1 MKMKKL
7 NGILLL
13 IVGLLFLA
21 ASSTQAAAEPTY
33 RMKIASVG
41 SETHPSSMA
50 LAEVKKFIDDKSGKK
65 IEVSLY
71 LNSAL
76 GADRQITEGM
86 QLGTIECGVI
96 GTTNLANF
104 EPKFNVFDLPFL
116 FKDQKAA
123 YKSIDGPIGK
133 TLDEALR
140 KQGLRIIA
148 WGVNGYRHI
157 TNNRGPI
164 TKPDDLKGLKIRCME
179 NPVHV
184 ATFKRMG
191 ANPTPMS
198 FSELYTALAQ
208 KTVDAQENPI
218 NLVYS
223 SKFYEVQKFYSL
235 TGHLYAVVPLVVSER
250 WFQSLPKDMQ
260 TVVLEGGKLYQKRE
274 RAINEKQEKGML
286 EEMKKM
292 GLQVNVL
299 TSEQKKAFIA
309 ATLPIYD
316 QFKDR
321 IGADM
326 VELAKQANQ

>member
-1 MKMKKL
+1 MKKSTRVL
-7 NGILLL
+7 LFVLGLAILLM
-13 IVGLLFLA
+13 
-21 ASSTQAAAEPTY
+21 SSAQAFAESKY
-33 RMKIASVG
+33 RMKVASVG
-41 SETHPSSMA
+41 SETHPSSIA
-50 LAEVKKFIDDKSGKK
+50 LGEVKQFIEHKTGKNL
-65 IEVSLY
+65 EVSLY

-104 EPKFNVFDLPFL
+104 DPKFNVFDLPFL
-116 FKDQKAA
+116 FKSKEAA
-123 YKSIDGPIGK
+123 YKSIDGQIGK
-133 TLDEALR
+133 TLDESLR

-235 TGHLYAVVPLVVSER
+235 TGHLYAVVPLVVSEK
-250 WFQSLPKDMQ
+250 WFQGLPKDIQ
-260 TVVLEGGKLYQKRE
+260 AAVLEGGKLYQKRE
-274 RAINEKQEKGML
+274 RAINETQEKGML
-286 EEMKKM
+286 EEMKKL

-299 TSEQKKAFIA
+299 TPDQKKAFIT

>member
-1 MKMKKL
+1 MMKASRLVK
-7 NGILLL
+7 IL
-13 IVGLLFLA
+13 F
-21 ASSTQAAAEPTY
+21 AAALVFAFALPAMAADYTIKVGTIVSESHPDY
-33 RMKIASVG
+33 ICMKDVFKPYVEKNSNGKIKVELYPNAQLGGDREMSESV
-41 SETHPSSMA
+41 
-50 LAEVKKFIDDKSGKK
+50 
-65 IEVSLY
+65 
-71 LNSAL
+71 
-76 GADRQITEGM
+76 
-86 QLGTIECGVI
+86 QLGTIQMTIPAVAVLSG
-96 GTTNLANF
+96 F
-104 EPKFNVFDLPFL
+104 EPKFQVFDLPFL
-116 FKDQKAA
+116 FKDKQAA
-123 YKSIDGPIGK
+123 YKALDGELGKKID
-133 TLDEALR
+133 ALLPPL
-140 KQGLRIIA
+140 GMINL
-148 WGVNGYRHI
+148 GYGENGYRHI

-235 TGHLYAVVPLVVSER
+235 TGHLYAVVPLVVSDK
-250 WFQSLPKDMQ
+250 WFQGLPKDMQ
-260 TVVLEGGKLYQKRE
+260 AVVLDGGRLYQKRE

-286 EEMKKM
+286 DEMKKK

-299 TSEQKKAFIA
+299 TADQKKAFVT

-326 VELAKQANQ
+326 VELAKKANQ

>member
-1 MKMKKL
+1 MKKSTR
-7 NGILLL
+7 ILLFVL
-13 IVGLLFLA
+13 GLAILLM
-21 ASSTQAAAEPTY
+21 SSAQAFAESKY
-33 RMKIASVG
+33 RMKVASVG
-41 SETHPSSMA
+41 SETHPSSLA
-50 LAEVKKFIDDKSGKK
+50 LVEMKKFVEDKTGKNL
-65 IEVSLY
+65 EVSLY

-104 EPKFNVFDLPFL
+104 DPKFNVFDLPFL

-123 YKSIDGPIGK
+123 YKSIDGQIGR
-133 TLDEALR
+133 TLDESLR
-140 KQGLRIIA
+140 KQGLRIIG

-164 TKPDDLKGLKIRCME
+164 VKPEDLKGLKIRCME

-235 TGHLYAVVPLVVSER
+235 TGHLFAVVPLVVSDK
-250 WFQSLPKDMQ
+250 WFQGLPQDVQKA
-260 TVVLEGGKLYQKRE
+260 VLEGGKLYQKRE

-286 EEMKKM
+286 DEMKKK

-299 TSEQKKAFIA
+299 TADQKKAFVT

>member
-1 MKMKKL
+1 MKKSTR
-7 NGILLL
+7 ILLFAL
-13 IVGLLFLA
+13 GLAFLL
-21 ASSTQAAAEPTY
+21 ASSTQAFAEAKY
-33 RMKIASVG
+33 RMKVASVG

-50 LAEVKKFIDDKSGKK
+50 LVEMKKFVEDKTGKNL
-65 IEVSLY
+65 EVSLY

-116 FKDQKAA
+116 FKSKEAA
-123 YKSIDGPIGK
+123 YKSIDGEIGK
-133 TLDEALR
+133 TLDAALR
-140 KQGLRIIA
+140 AQGLRIIG

-164 TKPDDLKGLKIRCME
+164 TKPEDLKGLKIRCME

-235 TGHLYAVVPLVVSER
+235 TGHLFAVVPLVVSDR
-250 WFQSLPKDMQ
+250 WFEGLPKDIQ
-260 TVVLEGGKLYQKRE
+260 AAVLEGGKLYQKRE

-292 GLQVNVL
+292 GLQVNEL
-299 TSEQKKAFIA
+299 TPQQKKAFIEV
-309 ATLPIYD
+309 TLPIYD

-326 VELAKQANQ
+326 VELAKKANQ